1 MKRFLSFLFVVFL
14 AAGYACAQDPAAIP
28 DDSFY
33 EQTQRQ
39 RFPVFGMFKETYFVT
54 GIPANTSSIDKH
66 NADVRF
72 QVSLAL
78 RVARIDNV
86 DILGTYT
93 ETGVWHVYDTS
104 SPLVE
109 NAFNPGLCVYWYVNP
124 KLDMMFGGDHMSN
137 GYINERS
144 RSVNKAFVGAI
155 YSPDEHL
162 SLGGKVWYG
171 YYEHIPGLTH
181 YFIRRGYMA
190 AWATYKAFGNRL
202 NFTALVNPSNKFKNY
217 NLEFNLSY
225 RLSDKGNLPACRFRP
240 VPQRLLRNSAEF
252 QQVRVSLQGRV
263 LSGAQAWI

>member
-124 KLDMMFGGDHMSN
+124 KLDMMFG
-137 GYINERS
+137 
-144 RSVNKAFVGAI
+144 
-155 YSPDEHL
+155 
-162 SLGGKVWYG
+162 LGHIQGIWQPSELYGPGKSFQQVQ
-171 YYEHIPGLTH
+171 ELQPGVQPFLQAQ
-181 YFIRRGYMA
+181 RQ
-190 AWATYKAFGNRL
+190 
-202 NFTALVNPSNKFKNY
+202 
-217 NLEFNLSY
+217 
-225 RLSDKGNLPACRFRP
+225 GNLPACRFRP
-240 VPQRLLRNSAEF
+240 VQERLLRNSAEF

-263 LSGAQAWI
+263 LSGAQARLQLVNPLIFNIV

>member
-1 MKRFLSFLFVVFL
+1 MIVYYMKRLLSFLFVVFL

-109 NAFNPGLCVYWYVNP
+109 NAFVHGVKDAAEGAKVAISYEYGPDWFKVIVADSGGGMTEARVEALRRALDADEMPEGSALSNLKRRMEMRYGAGYTLGLACV
-124 KLDMMFGGDHMSN
+124 DG
-137 GYINERS
+137 
-144 RSVNKAFVGAI
+144 
-155 YSPDEHL
+155 
-162 SLGGKVWYG
+162 
-171 YYEHIPGLTH
+171 GLTASVT
-181 YFIRRGYMA
+181 FPRGEEGPGHDVA
-190 AWATYKAFGNRL
+190 ADR
-202 NFTALVNPSNKFKNY
+202 
-217 NLEFNLSY
+217 
-225 RLSDKGNLPACRFRP
+225 
-240 VPQRLLRNSAEF
+240 
-252 QQVRVSLQGRV
+252 
-263 LSGAQAWI
+263 